1 VNAKFDGKDVT
12 SLSIDSLNDK
22 ITVSLPE
29 VQASTSKQ
37 LIF

>member
-29 VQASTSKQ
+29 VLASTSKQ